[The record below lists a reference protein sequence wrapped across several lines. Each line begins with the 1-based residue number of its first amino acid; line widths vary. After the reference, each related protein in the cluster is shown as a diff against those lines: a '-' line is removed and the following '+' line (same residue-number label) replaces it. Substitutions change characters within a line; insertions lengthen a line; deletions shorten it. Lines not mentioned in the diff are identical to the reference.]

1 MLPKVSAALS
11 RFVTPIQTS
20 SPGSSARERAFVPAQ
35 GKVLP
40 FKDQADGQSGRQ
52 ESGKRELEPSQ
63 PASSPEE
70 KPPTL
75 EEIRTDLGSAF
86 LQLIASLKQHRASI
100 FKWIGYRGYQLGL
113 RATKRTGRLRKGAML
128 DVRVD

>member
-1 MLPKVSAALS
+1 M
-11 RFVTPIQTS
+11 
-20 SPGSSARERAFVPAQ
+20 PAQ

-52 ESGKRELEPSQ
+52 ESGKREPEEAQPVTSQ
-63 PASSPEE
+63 SEE